1 MSANLIDKL
10 WTQTHLSVQSLIS
23 ESQLRCTL
31 QPINTQQQFTSNDI
45 TASLDCSC
53 HTLINILLHFTLKET
68 DPAGKRD

>member
-23 ESQLRCTL
+23 ERQLRCTL

-45 TASLDCSC
+45 TASLW
-53 HTLINILLHFTLKET
+53 LLLSYTH
-68 DPAGKRD
+68 